1 MGIDYF
7 KYLTQES
14 DSKILDLVKHK
25 DFSLWV
31 YEWSQKVTEELLSKE
46 KFYSSLTSKM
56 FTGREC
62 EHVFKINGYIW
73 NKDDERLSRL
83 LLKIWC
89 YFVSLCVWKI

>member
-1 MGIDYF
+1 MGIYYF
-7 KYLTQES
+7 KYLTQEIN
-14 DSKILDLVKHK
+14 SKVLDLVKHK
-25 DFSLWV
+25 DFSLRV

-56 FTGREC
+56 FTGREY